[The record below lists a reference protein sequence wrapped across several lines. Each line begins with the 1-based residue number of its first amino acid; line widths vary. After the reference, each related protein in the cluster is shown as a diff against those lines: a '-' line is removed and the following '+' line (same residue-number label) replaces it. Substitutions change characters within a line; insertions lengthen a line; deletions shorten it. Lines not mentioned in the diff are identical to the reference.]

1 MKSIEK
7 EKKGAIKSIM
17 RVVEKKMHK
26 KINIILLTTLLNVK
40 GIIIIETKEMSIRE
54 EEKIYLMKKVVSLH
68 QSFEMKKQNKY
79 WNHLLRF
86 TKEKIIK

>member
-79 WNHLLRF
+79 
-86 TKEKIIK
+86 